1 MLLSLDLKRKENV
14 MNNAGKKRYEFRC
27 SGDFVELRIAP
38 LPRDVAEY
46 WLTRDKAELLVH
58 AYGLQDDDDE
68 SDAPNIEVGFLP
80 DAEHIEGCELKNGT
94 LEVFD
99 EDGNEVQVLSL
110 ESDEIDVDDIQE
122 IDLESHLVGGGP
134 TIITR
139 TCYLGEVTYQPEAA
153 VQSFDDAHWYVFI
166 ADTGTEPFISAF
178 HFGDEESGD
187 EEVPAEGSGRCFSQ
201 QVWLR
206 VPDEAGNVRE
216 IYHSISPERI

>member
-1 MLLSLDLKRKENV
+1 
-14 MNNAGKKRYEFRC
+14 MNIKSKKKYVFKC
-27 SGDFVELRIAP
+27 SGDFVELKIAP
-38 LPRDVAEY
+38 LPLDVAQY

-58 AYGLQDDDDE
+58 AYGLQDEDE
-68 SDAPNIEVGFLP
+68 ESEAPKIEVGALP

-110 ESDEIDVDDIQE
+110 ESDEIDVDDIQQ
-122 IDLESHLVGGGP
+122 IDLETHLVDEGP

-139 TCYLGEVTYQPEAA
+139 TCYRGEVTYQPETG
-153 VQSFDDAHWYVFI
+153 VRSFEDAHWYVRI
-166 ADTGTEPFISAF
+166 ADIGREPFVSALY
-178 HFGDEESGD
+178 FGDEESGD
-187 EEVPAEGSGRCFSQ
+187 EQVRAEVNGRRFSQ

-206 VPDEAGNVRE
+206 VPDEDEYFRE